1 MLSFY
6 IDNIDKSLQIS
17 LQREQILIFYAI
29 SLYSGCS
36 ILLHFLCS
44 KIRHNYCERKDLIP
58 RFLRHIGWY
67 DAIAAFLSIFF
78 VVALFEADSTP
89 RAQSLFGDARAVIVT
104 VALVFSLVLIA
115 SHGTVTGYYLI
126 FCAMFTMKGLSPE
139 SENFINRNRKWFVIC
154 IWVIGLIPTVIYL
167 CTASYQ
173 NQSMYIFANDAT
185 AQMLCLIVLLY
196 KRRRDR
202 NLEESSVEAT
212 ESTVVYPL
220 EHMIYYRMSSI
231 IVFFVVYTFSHS
243 VIDYSLVFIYLM
255 FNHFVSIYAF
265 PLIFILHNRILANN
279 IIIAA
284 VTRR

>member
-6 IDNIDKSLQIS
+6 IDSIDKSLQIS

-67 DAIAAFLSIFF
+67 NAIVAFFSIFF
-78 VVALFEADSTP
+78 VVALFEADSAP
-89 RAQSLFGDARAVIVT
+89 RTQSLFGDARTVIVT

-115 SHGTVTGYYLI
+115 SHSTVTGYYLI
-126 FCAMFTMKGLSPE
+126 FCAMFTMKGLSTE

-154 IWVIGLIPTVIYL
+154 VWVIGLIPTVIYL

-173 NQSMYIFANDAT
+173 NQSMYIFG
-185 AQMLCLIVLLY
+185 
-196 KRRRDR
+196 
-202 NLEESSVEAT
+202 
-212 ESTVVYPL
+212 
-220 EHMIYYRMSSI
+220 SSI
-231 IVFFVVYTFSHS
+231 IVFFVVYNFSPS